1 MVFPLRIVYWR
12 PVFPYYCST
21 AKGKLVRSILFPKPA
36 SFKMYA
42 DSFKF
47 VGVMAVMATAGFC
60 FSIHTFV
67 KYNVDLWEIIL
78 NACDVVTIAVPPAL
92 PAAMTI
98 GTEFALERLKKAK
111 IFCISPNRWV
121 RRRPSCWG
129 VQEDQ
134 PQFQFCY

>member
-1 MVFPLRIVYWR
+1 M
-12 PVFPYYCST
+12 
-21 AKGKLVRSILFPKPA
+21 RSILFPKPA

-121 RRRPSCWG
+121 RWPCLPVGKRYSRQRSTYAHARGSKFHRGCTA
-129 VQEDQ
+129 EKS
-134 PQFQFCY
+134 

>member
-1 MVFPLRIVYWR
+1 MVLRIG
-12 PVFPYYCST
+12 FST

-47 VGVMAVMATAGFC
+47 VSVMAVMATAGFC
-60 FSIHTFV
+60 FSIHTFL

-98 GTEFALERLKKAK
+98 GTEFALERLKEAK
-111 IFCISPNRWV
+111 IFCISPNRWP
-121 RRRPSCWG
+121 PSAAHIVWL
-129 VQEDQ
+129 VMMQQ
-134 PQFQFCY
+134 